1 VTPNELDHSKIKETT
16 IEWNAY
22 ALVEKKVDALMD
34 YDEMAPSELIAE
46 GRRITMIRLSDFGV
60 RAYSL
65 NLIVND
71 AAWADPAKRAIADKI
86 VDAVQEGYNMVRE
99 RPADAATHFSD
110 LFPRLA
116 PRFVDRSMVTVA
128 QQLSGP
134 PTGIQTRAGW
144 EATIKTLENA
154 QPACRADH
162 GRRGRDLQLGPDADA
177 NSARCANATTAPTIA
192 TRRRPT
198 WTAMTACSAPS
209 TSVNVTALMTM
220 LTAS

>member
-1 VTPNELDHSKIKETT
+1 
-16 IEWNAY
+16 
-22 ALVEKKVDALMD
+22 
-34 YDEMAPSELIAE
+34 MAPAELIAE

-99 RPADAATHFSD
+99 RPADAATHFSN

-144 EATIKTLENA
+144 EATIKTLETLNLLA
-154 QPACRADH
+154 KPITVDEVAIF
-162 GRRGRDLQLGPDADA
+162 
-177 NSARCANATTAPTIA
+177 N
-192 TRRRPT
+192 
-198 WTAMTACSAPS
+198 
-209 TSVNVTALMTM
+209 
-220 LTAS
+220 